1 MAKAKAMRSELLNF
15 RVTPEEKKL
24 IEKRAS
30 SKKMAVAEY
39 VREAVI
45 MDMLL
50 SGMGDAWRFLGRK
63 AYAALREELETRM
76 KQPEGE
82 PGTRKVREGVR

>member
-1 MAKAKAMRSELLNF
+1 MMARAKAMRSKLLNF

-30 SKKMAVAEY
+30 SKKMTLAEY
-39 VREAVI
+39 VREAVF

-50 SGMGDAWRFLGRK
+50 SVSVRMFSGDARSRK
-63 AYAALREELETRM
+63 
-76 KQPEGE
+76 
-82 PGTRKVREGVR
+82 